1 MYYDFFDG
9 ITISIYY
16 NYSKNFKCKAILNNL
31 SQISNQIQN
40 KTISNSLK
48 LEQIC

>member
-1 MYYDFFDG
+1 MIFSMASQYLY
-9 ITISIYY
+9 TIIIV
-16 NYSKNFKCKAILNNL
+16 KNFKCKAILNNL